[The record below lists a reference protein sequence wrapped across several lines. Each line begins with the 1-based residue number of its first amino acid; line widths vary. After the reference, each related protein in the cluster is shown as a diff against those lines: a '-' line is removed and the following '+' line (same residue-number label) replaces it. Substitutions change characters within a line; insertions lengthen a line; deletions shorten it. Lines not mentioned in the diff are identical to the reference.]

1 MQSRKWLA
9 TLLATLLIFSTVASD
24 IMVVCAEEAVE
35 ETVVEETTEEV
46 DASESQEVSVEVVE
60 NEEITMDD
68 QDANTEEISEEG
80 TDAIEII
87 SEEASEDTA
96 TEENA
101 DVVEDAETTEN
112 VDAEGVETAEDAEVD
127 ELLETEVAAER
138 NMPACDFGTFDVA
151 GMSVAIS
158 APEGAFPEGTT
169 VEVKEVSFPVEK
181 IEGQLEDGKE
191 IVEMKAVDITF
202 YFEGEEIQPKN
213 EISVVFANANLAGE
227 EVSVFHE
234 KNGSVE
240 EVDTIS
246 ASADGAVITASSFS
260 VYILLAIE
268 EQIVDDTLTVTFD
281 LNGKG
286 EKGQEPSPVNAKWED
301 VIRLPEVNIEGL
313 EFVGWSTAANA
324 NDKGKY
330 TESVFPAGSMYTLG
344 YRDVTLYAIWADT
357 NLDAWFSIRTD
368 GSIPCEPQNNKPAGY
383 TQKMKV
389 QGAIS
394 SGRFVCDTVNGVDNY
409 LLHTPS
415 NETIKA
421 ALQAEGISFDETKQ
435 RVFWYV
441 IKRESDGWHVDGVVI
456 SQDKCNLSYVAN
468 APSGKFSN
476 IPEGQQYE
484 VKTKATVSS
493 KQPTREDYYD
503 FTGWNTK
510 ADGSGE
516 SYRPGSE
523 IDMVGNIVLYAQWQ
537 RRTVQAKLFVYNPG
551 TDRTTI
557 EKVYNEEK
565 NAPIGTAITHVDVAD
580 FTVAVGTAT
589 VSNCVLSQYN
599 SVKADAFGHKI
610 SQKYVY
616 DYNIGSSFLG
626 SDGKTLFMEYGKKLY
641 SANKDDIVWYVVK
654 NESDGWH
661 VDGFVSQWKESKPEI
676 TVKAVDIEK
685 TYDGKPVSLSDNQKE
700 AFYSLDGTLLPN
712 HKLYVQTKVNGE
724 YINVSDTSADKH
736 VIEKVV
742 IRDAEDKDVTSQY
755 KVTLSPG
762 DVVIKPVQL
771 TITTESAT
779 KTYDSTPL
787 TAGGEVIGFVN
798 GEETLVDFSTTGS
811 QTEVDSSINTYSLV
825 WGDVKAENYV
835 VTENLGT
842 LTVTAAP
849 VVPPTEPTPG
859 PTEPTPEPGDGPTP
873 DTTPTPDDVAV
884 VNIAD
889 EATPLAA
896 AGDVLGARRGVEA
909 DGGSVLGARRVKAVL
924 GARRGAQTADENA
937 MAMYMAMMGISAS
950 FAGLY
955 TIARR
960 KKRSAN
966 N

>member
-46 DASESQEVSVEVVE
+46 EASESQEVSVEVVE
-60 NEEITMDD
+60 NEEIAMDD
-68 QDANTEEISEEG
+68 QDAHTEETSEEG
-80 TDAIEII
+80 TDAVEII

-202 YFEGEEIQPKN
+202 YFEGEEIQPEK

-240 EVDTIS
+240 EVDAIS
-246 ASADGAVITASSFS
+246 ASADGAAITASSFS
-260 VYILLAIE
+260 TYILLAIE

-301 VIRLPEVNIEGL
+301 VIQLPEVNIEGL

-330 TESVFPAGSMYTLG
+330 TESVFPAGSRYTLG

-357 NLDAWFSIRTD
+357 NLDA
-368 GSIPCEPQNNKPAGY
+368 
-383 TQKMKV
+383 
-389 QGAIS
+389 
-394 SGRFVCDTVNGVDNY
+394 
-409 LLHTPS
+409 
-415 NETIKA
+415 
-421 ALQAEGISFDETKQ
+421 
-435 RVFWYV
+435 
-441 IKRESDGWHVDGVVI
+441 I

-468 APSGKFSN
+468 APGGKFSN

-484 VKTKATVSS
+484 VNTKATVSS

-516 SYRPGSE
+516 SYGPGSK

-565 NAPIGTAITHVDVAD
+565 NAPIGTKITHVGVAN

-626 SDGKTLFMEYGKKLY
+626 SDGETLFMEYGEKLY

-685 TYDGKPVSLSDNQKE
+685 TYDGKPVSLSDNQEE

-712 HKLYVQTKVNGE
+712 HKLYVQTKVNGK

-811 QTEVDSSINTYSLV
+811 QTEVDSSINTYSLN
-825 WGDVKAENYV
+825 WGTVKAENYV
-835 VTENLGT
+835 VTENLGI

-859 PTEPTPEPGDGPTP
+859 PTEPTPGPTEPTPGPTEPTPEPGDGPTP
-873 DTTPTPDDVAV
+873 DTAPTLDDVAV

-896 AGDVLGARRGVEA
+896 AGDVLGVRRGVEA
-909 DGGSVLGARRVKAVL
+909 DGGSVLGARRVQAVL